1 MKLGTKLFGAFLVVS
16 LFGAAVSAVGIR
28 NASTIN
34 DANDLLYLQDLTGLS
49 DVKEANIG
57 LLYVGRSLRNALL
70 APSDALRAEAM
81 SRVESRMKEV
91 EANLNKA
98 RPLFVSEAA
107 KAKFAL
113 TDQYWQAYKAGA
125 LKLGAMVK
133 TIPLSQNSEMSGFL
147 FGDYAKLSNAL
158 DDSMTVLAQIK
169 EQNAKRASEET
180 TVLYENARTLMVL
193 LVLTAVAGGIGFGY
207 FLARSI
213 TRQLGAEPEVAADLA
228 KRVAEG
234 DLTTPITLRKGD
246 EQSVMAALQAMQ
258 ASLSAVVANVRGNA
272 ESVATA
278 SAQIAQGNTDLSQ
291 RTEEQASALE
301 ETAATMEQLNST
313 VRNNA
318 DNAKQ
323 ANQLAQ
329 NASGVASKGGA
340 VVAQMVDTMHGINES
355 SKRIAEI
362 ISVIDGI
369 AFQTNIL
376 ALNAAVEAARAG
388 DQGRGF
394 AVVASEVRTLAQRSA
409 EAAKEIK
416 TLITNSVEQVDKGSA
431 LVGEAGV
438 TMEDIVRA
446 IQRVTEMVSDISLAS
461 VEQSNGVS
469 QVGQAVSQMD
479 QVTQQNAALVEESA
493 AAAES
498 LKQQAGQLVQLV
510 SVFKLN
516 HRTEDG
522 HGHARGAAVA
532 GSSRNTSASRA
543 AVRPSTGS
551 RAKSAAKPAA
561 SAEPV
566 GQQEWAEF

>member
-1 MKLGTKLFGAFLVVS
+1 MKLGTKLFGAFLAVS

-49 DVKEANIG
+49 EVKEANIG
-57 LLYVGRSLRNALL
+57 MLYVGRALRNALL
-70 APSDALRAEAM
+70 APTDALRAEAM
-81 SRVESRMKEV
+81 SRVESRLKEV
-91 EANLNKA
+91 EANLDKA
-98 RPLFVSEAA
+98 RPLFVGEAA

-113 TDQYWQAYKAGA
+113 TDQHWQVYKAGA
-125 LKLGAMVK
+125 VKLAAMVK
-133 TIPLSQNSEMSGFL
+133 ATALSQSGDVSGFL
-147 FGDYAKLSNAL
+147 FGDYAKFSNSL

-169 EQNAKRASEET
+169 EQNAKRVSEET
-180 TVLYENARTLMVL
+180 TTLYENARTLMLL
-193 LVLTAVAGGIGFGY
+193 LVLTAVAGGVGFGY
-207 FLARSI
+207 FLSRSI
-213 TRQLGAEPEVAADLA
+213 TRQLGSEPEVAADLA
-228 KRVAEG
+228 KQVAQG
-234 DLTTPITLRKGD
+234 DLTTPITLRDGD
-246 EQSVMAALQAMQ
+246 EHSVMAALRTMQ
-258 ASLSAVVANVRGNA
+258 SSLSSVVANVRGNA

-278 SAQIAQGNTDLSQ
+278 SAQIAQGNIDLSQ

-301 ETAATMEQLNST
+301 QTAATMEQLSST

-318 DNAKQ
+318 ENARQ

-340 VVAQMVDTMHGINES
+340 VVAQMVDTMHGINDS

-416 TLITNSVEQVDKGSA
+416 TLITNSVEQVDKGSS

-446 IQRVTEMVSDISLAS
+446 IQRVTEMVAEISLAS

-516 HRTEDG
+516 HKSGDG
-522 HGHARGAAVA
+522 HRPARGVPHTA
-532 GSSRNTSASRA
+532 R
-543 AVRPSTGS
+543 
-551 RAKSAAKPAA
+551 
-561 SAEPV
+561 
-566 GQQEWAEF
+566 